1 LASEELADSV
11 IQMAEA
17 VEAAAGMAV
26 AAVVEA
32 TLRTLAAEAEA
43 AVPPMPWQI

>member
-17 VEAAAGMAV
+17 AEEAAGMAAV
-26 AAVVEA
+26 VVVEA
-32 TLRTLAAEAEA
+32 TLRTLAEAEAA